1 MLRCANR
8 LSVTLWCY
16 TFRILVER
24 CIVMTWETPQF
35 VEVKMDAEINSYQ
48 DDFGED
54 RDTGV

>member
-1 MLRCANR
+1 MLRRSIR
-8 LSVTLWCY
+8 LVLHFPHFHGQVIT
-16 TFRILVER
+16 
-24 CIVMTWETPQF
+24 MTWETPQF